1 MKKII
6 YVNVVE
12 KRYFVYIAIHWAIC
26 QIKLNQEVGIMKNY
40 TADRVRN
47 VVLLGHSGSGKT
59 TYAEAALFYSGAT
72 KRFGKVDEGNTVSDY
87 EAEEIRRKVSINTS
101 VLPVAWQD
109 TKINFLDTPGYFD
122 FISEAKMAMSVAD
135 TALILVSAKSGV
147 EVGTE
152 KAWEY
157 AEELHLPKFFF
168 VNQMDDENANFEKT
182 LADLRSNFGKAVA
195 PLQIPFN
202 DEEGKFIGFINLIK
216 KDARKKVD
224 GKLQPCD
231 MPEDKIDEVE
241 VLRSMLVEVAAES
254 SEELMEKFFND
265 IELTEEEIY
274 DGLLEGIKNRS
285 IAPVMCGSATLGYG
299 VKLLMNTIV
308 RFTPPAMEARKN
320 FHAFIDGTDTVLCSG
335 EDNNF
340 SAFVFKTISDPYIG
354 RLNLFR
360 VMSGRL
366 DNTMSVYNVEKD
378 TMEKVGHL
386 YIVKG
391 KEQIEVN
398 ELHTGDIGA
407 LAKLSNTSTQDTLAT
422 KEHPILLPKL
432 PLPSS
437 VLSMAIQPKGK
448 GDEDKLSVALSKI
461 REEDPTIKMEV
472 NKETKQ
478 TVISGIGEQQ
488 LDVMVNKLKTKYK
501 IEVELLD
508 PIIPF
513 RETVKGK
520 SSVRG
525 RYKKQ
530 SGGHGQFGDIVMEF
544 EPSGDL
550 SKPFEFVEKIFGGS
564 VPKQYFPAVEKGLQ
578 ECVLSGVLAGYPV
591 VGLKATLVDGSYHP
605 VDSSEMAF
613 KMATSVAFK
622 EGVPQ
627 AKPTLL
633 EPIEHIEVLIPEKYM
648 GDIMGDINKRR
659 GRILSMDAVGSKK
672 CIIAEVPTLEM
683 QKYATDLRSLTQ
695 SRGEYKH
702 FFERYEEV
710 PAEIQKKIIERRAAE
725 KGK

>member
-1 MKKII
+1 
-6 YVNVVE
+6 
-12 KRYFVYIAIHWAIC
+12 
-26 QIKLNQEVGIMKNY
+26 MKNY
-40 TADRVRN
+40 TAEKVRN

-72 KRFGKVDEGNTVSDY
+72 KRFGKVDEGNTVGDY

-101 VLPVAWQD
+101 VLPVEWQD

-135 TALILVSAKSGV
+135 TAVIMVSAKSGV

-152 KAWEY
+152 KAWEFT
-157 AEELHLPKFFF
+157 EEMHLPKFFF
-168 VNQMDDENANFEKT
+168 VNQMDDENADFEKT

-202 DEEGKFIGFINLIK
+202 DEDGKFVGFINLIK

-224 GKLQPCD
+224 GKLQPCAV
-231 MPEDKIDEVE
+231 PSDKIDEVD

-265 IELTEEEIY
+265 IALTEEEIY
-274 DGLLEGIKNRS
+274 DGLLLGIENRS

-299 VKLLMNTIV
+299 VKLLMNTLV
-308 RFTPPAMEARKN
+308 RFTPPAMEAKKN
-320 FHAFIDGTDTVLCSG
+320 FHAFMDGTDTVLCNA
-335 EDNNF
+335 EDKKF

-360 VMSGRL
+360 VMSGKL
-366 DNTMSVYNVEKD
+366 DNTMSIYNVEKD
-378 TMEKVGHL
+378 TAEKVGHL
-386 YIVKG
+386 YVVRG
-391 KEQIEVN
+391 KEQIEVS
-398 ELHTGDIGA
+398 ELNTGDIGA

-422 KEHPILLPKL
+422 REHPILIPKL

-448 GDEDKLSVALSKI
+448 GDEDKLSAALSKI
-461 REEDPTIKMEV
+461 REEDPTIKMKV

-478 TVISGIGEQQ
+478 TIISGIGEQQ
-488 LDVMVNKLKTKYK
+488 LDVMINKLKAKYK
-501 IEVELLD
+501 IEVEMLD

-513 RETVKGK
+513 RETIKGK

-544 EPSGDL
+544 EPSGDM
-550 SKPFEFVEKIFGGS
+550 SQPYVFVEKIFGGS

-591 VGLKATLVDGSYHP
+591 VGLKATLTDGSYHP

-613 KMATSVAFK
+613 KMATAVAFK

-633 EPIEHIEVLIPEKYM
+633 EPIEHVEVLIPERYM

-659 GRILSMDAVGSKK
+659 GRILSMDAVGTKK
-672 CIIAEVPTLEM
+672 CIVAEVPTSEM
-683 QKYATDLRSLTQ
+683 HKYATDLRSLTQ
-695 SRGEYKH
+695 SRGEYTH
-702 FFERYEEV
+702 SFERYEEV
-710 PAEIQKKIIERRAAE
+710 PGEIQKKIIEKRAVE
-725 KGK
+725 KEK

>member
-1 MKKII
+1 
-6 YVNVVE
+6 
-12 KRYFVYIAIHWAIC
+12 
-26 QIKLNQEVGIMKNY
+26 MKNY
-40 TADRVRN
+40 TADKVRN

-59 TYAEAALFYSGAT
+59 TYAEAALFFSGAT

-101 VLPVAWQD
+101 VLPIEWQD

-122 FISEAKMAMSVAD
+122 FVAEAKLAMSVAD
-135 TALILVSAKSGV
+135 TALIMVSAKSGV

-157 AEELHLPKFFF
+157 AEEMHLPRFIF
-168 VNQMDDENANFEKT
+168 VNQMDDENADFEKT
-182 LADLRSNFGKAVA
+182 LADLRTNFGKAVA

-202 DEEGKFIGFINLIK
+202 DENGNFIGFINLIK
-216 KDARKKVD
+216 KDARKKIN
-224 GKLQPCD
+224 GKLQPCQV
-231 MPEDKIDEVE
+231 PADKVDQVE

-274 DGLLEGIKNRS
+274 DGLLEGIKNHS
-285 IAPVMCGSATLGYG
+285 ICPVMCGSATLGYG
-299 VKLLMNTIV
+299 VKLLMNTLV
-308 RFTPPAMEARKN
+308 RFTSPAFEARKN
-320 FHAFIDGTDTVLCSG
+320 FHAFIDGTDTVLCST
-335 EDNNF
+335 EDKTF

-360 VMSGRL
+360 VMTGKL
-366 DNTMSVYNVEKD
+366 DNSMNIYNVEKD
-378 TMEKVGHL
+378 TFEKVGHL
-386 YIVKG
+386 YIVRG

-407 LAKLSNTSTQDTLAT
+407 LAKLTNTSTQDTLAT
-422 KEHPILLPKL
+422 KENPIVIPKL

-448 GDEDKLSVALSKI
+448 GDEDKLSAALSKI

-478 TVISGIGEQQ
+478 TLISGIGEQQ
-488 LDVMVNKLKTKYK
+488 MDVMVNKLKTKYK
-501 IEVELLD
+501 IEVDMID

-544 EPSGDL
+544 EPSGDMTL
-550 SKPFEFVEKIFGGS
+550 PYVFEEKIFGGS

-591 VGLKATLVDGSYHP
+591 VGLKATLTDGSYHP

-627 AKPTLL
+627 AKPILL
-633 EPIEHIEVLIPEKYM
+633 EPIEHVEVLVPERYM

-659 GRILSMDAVGSKK
+659 GRILSMDAAGNKK
-672 CIIAEVPTLEM
+672 CIIAEVPTSEM
-683 QKYATDLRSLTQ
+683 HKYATDLRSMTQ

-702 FFERYEEV
+702 YFVRYEEA
-710 PAEIQKKIIERRAAE
+710 PMEIQKKIIERRAAE
-725 KGK
+725 KEK